1 MPISASPV
9 VTAFIR
15 SSAAASAPLRGRL
28 HTRAAPAVPCSA
40 TSTGLM
46 NSSLQ
51 QHKAAAMSLA
61 VRGIS
66 TSPTPP
72 RTEIE
77 AASEAGRPPN
87 STGDQQRLLQ
97 PDPALALDQLSMAK
111 LITVWLVYRACG
123 NARLVQAAPSILKL
137 FERLGLSWLSNAVV
151 RRTFLHDSG
160 IGSILDFSAE
170 ADLEETAA
178 ADAEAARAHANVK
191 ADAFTKEYLHG
202 LHMAR
207 RCPAIKVTG
216 LTDPEVL
223 YRLSMPY
230 ARLRAAFDKA
240 ASNGDG
246 SVGFAQFR
254 DTVLAA
260 MPGGRHVASPASIF
274 AMVDGDNDGQMAL
287 GMDNPLARPLYLR
300 SSPGSEYGALE
311 SDVDDY
317 ERLLSRARAVDRG
330 VRVMVDAE
338 HTYFQPMIDHVA
350 LVMQREFNGPST
362 GSAAGAAATAP
373 ASGNGGTLVYNTI
386 QMYRSD
392 SFQRLVDDYARSQ
405 REGWRYAAKLVRGA
419 YMELEHERAAKLG
432 YPSPINPTL
441 EATHACYDRGVRLLI
456 DRIAEAQRSFTGDMP
471 PALFIASHNNA
482 SIERAMQLL
491 RELDI
496 DTSAEP
502 VMFGQLLGMQ
512 DATSYAL
519 AKAQLPIYK
528 YVPYGSLEE
537 VMPYLIRRAQENSAV
552 GASIA
557 KEASSVMAEIRRR
570 MLGRAKTQPQTGT
583 TTASEAA
590 ANNSS

>member
-1 MPISASPV
+1 M
-9 VTAFIR
+9 R
-15 SSAAASAPLRGRL
+15 RL
-28 HTRAAPAVPCSA
+28 
-40 TSTGLM
+40 
-46 NSSLQ
+46 
-51 QHKAAAMSLA
+51 K
-61 VRGIS
+61 
-66 TSPTPP
+66 
-72 RTEIE
+72 
-77 AASEAGRPPN
+77 
-87 STGDQQRLLQ
+87 
-97 PDPALALDQLSMAK
+97 
-111 LITVWLVYRACG
+111 
-123 NARLVQAAPSILKL
+123 
-137 FERLGLSWLSNAVV
+137 
-151 RRTFLHDSG
+151 DSG

-202 LHMAR
+202 LHMAAQV
-207 RCPAIKVTG
+207 PGSFAAIKVTG

-274 AMVDGDNDGQMAL
+274 AMVDGDNDGQVDWVDVQMAL

-317 ERLLSRARAVDRG
+317 ERLLSRARAVVQHASDRG

-362 GSAAGAAATAP
+362 GSAAGAAAPAP

-392 SFQRLVDDYARSQ
+392 SFQRLADDYARSQ

-419 YMELEHERAAKLG
+419 YMELERERAAKLG

-456 DRIAEAQRSFTGDMP
+456 DRIAEAQRSSIADMP

-537 VMPYLIRRAQENSAV
+537 VMPYLIRRAQENSA
-552 GASIA
+552 
-557 KEASSVMAEIRRR
+557 
-570 MLGRAKTQPQTGT
+570 
-583 TTASEAA
+583 
-590 ANNSS
+590 